1 MIKHTDLRCGN
12 LFDYLIVDKFDERK
26 EWYENTTIDPEDI
39 RLCQDS
45 NEYFNNYYKPI
56 PLTEEWLLKFGFE
69 RMPTNSEYDYKLD
82 DFHLNVD
89 PDLENGYWV
98 DGLGLM
104 KSIQY
109 VHQLQN
115 LYKALSNEELTIKQ
129 P

>member
-1 MIKHTDLRCGN
+1 MIKVTDLRCDN

-45 NEYFNNYYKPI
+45 IEYFNKHYKPI
-56 PLTEEWLLKFGFE
+56 PLTEEWLLKLGFE

>member
-1 MIKHTDLRCGN
+1 
-12 LFDYLIVDKFDERK
+12 
-26 EWYENTTIDPEDI
+26 
-39 RLCQDS
+39 
-45 NEYFNNYYKPI
+45 
-56 PLTEEWLLKFGFE
+56 
-69 RMPTNSEYDYKLD
+69 MPTNSEYDYKLD